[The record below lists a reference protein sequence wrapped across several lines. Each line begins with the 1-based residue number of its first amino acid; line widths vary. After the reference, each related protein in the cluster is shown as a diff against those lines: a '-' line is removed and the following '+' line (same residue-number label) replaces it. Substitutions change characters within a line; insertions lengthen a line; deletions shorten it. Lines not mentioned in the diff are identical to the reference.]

1 MELARIGYVE
11 GRNVAYDI
19 RGADGDINQAPR
31 LARELATAKPDVI
44 IGTSSAVADALTRA
58 SSDIPIV
65 MSLIGDP
72 IALGLSAS
80 MSRPTRNVAG
90 FTLSSSTLAGKRLEL
105 LRELIP
111 NLSRVAY
118 LSAQGPMMTT
128 FEQQVRAV
136 AESFG
141 ITFVSV
147 PVTSEASL
155 AASFARVD
163 QERVQAVL
171 VETNPTSVQ
180 LSGHIVNECL
190 VRDLPSMH
198 PWYFEVQAGALM
210 SYGPAV
216 LQDHAGVAKYV
227 DRILKGAKIA
237 DLPFEEP
244 TQFKL
249 AINLR
254 TARAIKITI
263 PPTLLVRADDVV
275 E

>member
-31 LARELATAKPDVI
+31 LAREQATAKPDVI